1 VRHFGVPPTS
11 PARRERWIR
20 EVSAVAAYRDR
31 WHITGQSV
39 FGKREDLRGAEQTGQ
54 RQRAQAAA
62 ARAMAISGAGAE
74 QQNISTPQVAVEVQR
89 GVDL

>member
-1 VRHFGVPPTS
+1 M
-11 PARRERWIR
+11 R
-20 EVSAVAAYRDR
+20 EVSTIAAYRDR
-31 WHITGQSV
+31 WHITSKGAL
-39 FGKREDLRGAEQTGQ
+39 GKQGDASSMEQAAE

>member
-1 VRHFGVPPTS
+1 M
-11 PARRERWIR
+11 R
-20 EVSAVAAYRDR
+20 EVSTVAAYRDR
-31 WHITGQSV
+31 WHITGESV
-39 FGKREDLRGAEQTGQ
+39 LGKQGAVSSAEQTGQ